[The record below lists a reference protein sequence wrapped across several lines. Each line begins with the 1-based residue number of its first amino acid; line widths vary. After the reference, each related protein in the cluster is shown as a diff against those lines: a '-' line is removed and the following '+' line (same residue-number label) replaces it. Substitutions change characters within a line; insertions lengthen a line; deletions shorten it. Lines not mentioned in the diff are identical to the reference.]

1 MTETNTMDN
10 QPNVLCSTAGMSE
23 KDWLAWR
30 KTGIGGSDAGIILGV
45 NPYRTK
51 RELFYEKTGIEPVN
65 EKETSTLA
73 LRWGH
78 ALEETVAQEFSYKT
92 GLRVYQ
98 VEEMYQHPIYP
109 FMQGN
114 IDRFIDFPDGTRGI
128 LECKT
133 SNPSAKNNW
142 SDNSL
147 PFHYEVQVR
156 HYMAVMNIN
165 VAYVACLFDNNSDNM
180 AIRKIE
186 RDMTFEKEII
196 AAEMDFWNNYVMTN
210 TPPPF
215 TESADLCFETIDK
228 YVQAQINKKPVEIT
242 GFDEQLAK
250 IAELKAKKKSL
261 EDAAKEVQSAIDGLV
276 LPIIE
281 SMGQNTNATSKA
293 DGIKYDI
300 SYKPVSRT
308 TINKDNLERL
318 KNSYPDIYDQFVT
331 TTSTRRLTFK
341 SSAV

>member
-1 MTETNTMDN
+1 MTTTATTYK
-10 QPNVLCSTAGMSE
+10 PNVLCSTE
-23 KDWLAWR
+23 KMAEEEWLRWR
-30 KTGIGGSDAGIILGV
+30 TTGIGGSDAGTVLGV
-45 NPYRTK
+45 NPYKTK
-51 RELFYEKTGIEPVN
+51 RELFYEKTGVQPIKPKDN
-65 EKETSTLA
+65 DSLP

-78 ALEETVAQEFSYKT
+78 ALEETVAEEFSRQT
-92 GLRVYQ
+92 GLRVYE
-98 VEEMYQHPIYP
+98 VKEMYQHPLYP
-109 FMQGN
+109 FMLAN
-114 IDRFIDFPDGTRGI
+114 VDRFIDLPDGSVGI

-133 SNPSAKNNW
+133 ANI
-142 SDNSL
+142 NSKSKWEDGGV
-147 PFHYEVQVR
+147 PFHYECQVR

-186 RDMTFEKEII
+186 RDIDFEKEII

-250 IAELKAKKKSL
+250 IVELKAKKKSL

-281 SMGQNTNATSKA
+281 SMGQNTNAISKA